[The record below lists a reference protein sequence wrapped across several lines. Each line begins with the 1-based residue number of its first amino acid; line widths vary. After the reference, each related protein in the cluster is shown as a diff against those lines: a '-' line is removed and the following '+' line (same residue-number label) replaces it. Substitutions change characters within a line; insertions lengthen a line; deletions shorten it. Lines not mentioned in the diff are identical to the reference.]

1 MPSSNIS
8 LEVSDGQ
15 SPSVNSIGTPGSDG
29 SLYPSDGIITFESSS
44 EFSLLNSSNSME
56 YKGSTHSFPFYSI
69 IVNAVYFVIV

>member
-29 SLYPSDGIITFESSS
+29 SLYPSDGIITYESSS

-56 YKGSTHSFPFYSI
+56 YKGIHSSPTPPFI
-69 IVNAVYFVIV
+69 INAFYVVII